1 MSAAIFR
8 LPASTTF
15 NAQQALQASL
25 ADDLQDVLIAGYDAE
40 GVLCVRSS
48 RMTCAEALFMATK
61 MMRWAESG
69 GTDGGGV

>member
-15 NAQQALQASL
+15 NAEQALQASL
-25 ADDLQDVLIAGYDAE
+25 QDELKDVLIVGYDKE

-48 RMTCAEALFMATK
+48 RMTCAEAAFLAEK
-61 MMRWAESG
+61 MKQWAMSG
-69 GTDGGGV
+69 GNP